1 MYAYLDE
8 FHRSNGLETEKPL
21 CPSGTGLILMAKCI
35 EEFGILGHAH
45 DV

>member
-1 MYAYLDE
+1 MYAYLDK
-8 FHRSNGLETEKPL
+8 FHRSNGLETEKSL
-21 CPSGTGLILMAKCI
+21 CPSGTGLILMAKRT